1 MKFQIDGPIMST
13 KILQNPL
20 SQWLVPSMSQSRF
33 GLQKPGK
40 SKSRL
45 AILAAWMGLM
55 AAVPHAQAQVSVE
68 TQQAGV
74 NAKIDV
80 LGELYALSQAVS
92 SNQSRLVVYRTPES
106 KRLEGATSM
115 FVNGQYHTS
124 LVPDGFHFLCLNPG
138 EVEVGT
144 RQYRVGGSA
153 RDKYDT
159 VTATRLD
166 RGQTQFLKVM
176 EDNGRPVMQPVSAE
190 QAAKELK
197 NARLQMHTISR
208 VTQAQPCQAET
219 APSAT
224 QLAAAPAKDEYVLM
238 VDVLF
243 AFARADLAGLTQQGR
258 HTIDEMLARI
268 RAKYARVDRVHLIG
282 HTDPLGTAAFNEK
295 LAIQRANTIRQYI
308 EGALGMTAQYSS
320 EGRGARELVQ
330 TQCQRKPTSQS
341 IACNQPNRRV
351 VTQVTGQ
358 YR

>member
-1 MKFQIDGPIMST
+1 MKFQIDRLIMSA
-13 KILQNPL
+13 KNLKNLL
-20 SQWLVPSMSQSRF
+20 SQWLVPRVSQSCITHNK
-33 GLQKPGK
+33 LGK
-40 SKSRL
+40 SRSRL
-45 AILAAWMGLM
+45 ALFAAWMALL
-55 AAVPHAQAQVSVE
+55 AWPAVQAQVSVE

-74 NAKIDV
+74 NARIDV
-80 LGELYALSQAVS
+80 LGELYALPQAVS
-92 SNQSRLVVYRTPES
+92 ANQSRLVVYRTPES
-106 KRLEGATSM
+106 IRLQGATSL

-124 LVPDGFHFLCLNPG
+124 LVPDGYHFLCINPG

-159 VTATRLD
+159 VTATRID
-166 RGQTQFLKVM
+166 RGQTQYLKVV

-190 QAAKELK
+190 QAARELK
-197 NARLQMHTISR
+197 NARLQMHTVSR
-208 VTQAQPCQAET
+208 VTQAQTCQAAT
-219 APSAT
+219 ARPQT
-224 QLAAAPAKDEYVLM
+224 QIAAAPVKDEYVLM

-243 AFARADLAGLTQQGR
+243 AFARSDLAGLTQQGR
-258 HTIDEMLARI
+258 YTIDEMISRI
-268 RAKYARVDRVHLIG
+268 RAKYERIDRVHLIG
-282 HTDPLGTAAFNEK
+282 HTDPLGSAAFNEQ

-308 EGALGMTAQYSS
+308 EGAMGMPAQYSS

-330 TQCQRKPTSQS
+330 TRCQRKPTPQA